1 MKIVVV
7 GLFAGH
13 AVVEIGQKQ
22 RILKVGET
30 SPEGV
35 TLISAT
41 SSKAVLEVDGEQR
54 EYSLG
59 THISTQ
65 FTPPKAQPKV
75 TIWPTNGMYLTTG
88 SIDGYTVD
96 FIVDTGASAI
106 VLNAQTAKRLNIN
119 YLSAPQIAVKTASKI
134 ELAYRVKLNLVQ
146 VGDIKLNYVDAMVID
161 GSEPSI
167 ALLGMTFLGQLDM
180 QHVDNKLQLQKK
192 F

>member
-1 MKIVVV
+1 
-7 GLFAGH
+7 
-13 AVVEIGQKQ
+13 
-22 RILKVGET
+22 
-30 SPEGV
+30 
-35 TLISAT
+35 
-41 SSKAVLEVDGEQR
+41 
-54 EYSLG
+54 
-59 THISTQ
+59 
-65 FTPPKAQPKV
+65 
-75 TIWPTNGMYLTTG
+75 MYLTTG
-88 SIDGYTVD
+88 NIDGYTVD